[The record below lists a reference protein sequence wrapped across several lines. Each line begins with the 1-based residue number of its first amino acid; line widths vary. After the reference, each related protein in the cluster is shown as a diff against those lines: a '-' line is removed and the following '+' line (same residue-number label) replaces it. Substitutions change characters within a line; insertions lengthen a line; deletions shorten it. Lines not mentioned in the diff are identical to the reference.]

1 MTDQSKAISR
11 APTNDRREEVAQLLA
26 RGFAEDALTLDQFEE
41 RVAGVWR
48 AGSESELSAL
58 VADLRRE
65 SPAPVAPPPA
75 LPLAPKRIRVVLGNH
90 ERGGAVELPSRLDV
104 RVLLGNA
111 ELDFR
116 DASIPGGV
124 AEIAIDALLG
134 NVEITLPAGVSVE
147 NHGIGVLG
155 SFECR
160 PPAGAPRRGAVRI
173 TGRSTLSAVTIRF
186 AEPNPAYLRTAPD

>member
-1 MTDQSKAISR
+1 MTDHSKAITR
-11 APTNDRREEVAQLLA
+11 APTNERREEVAQLLA

-41 RVAGVWR
+41 RVAAVWR

-65 SPAPVAPPPA
+65 PALPAPAAPPLPVAP
-75 LPLAPKRIRVVLGNH
+75 KRVRVVLGNH
-90 ERGGAVELPSRLDV
+90 ERGGALELPARLDIS
-104 RVLLGNA
+104 VLLGNA

-116 DASIPGGV
+116 DATIPAGV
-124 AEIAIDALLG
+124 TEIAIDVLLG

-147 NHGIGVLG
+147 NHGIGILG
-155 SFECR
+155 TFECR

-186 AEPNPAYLRTAPD
+186 AEPNPAYLRAATE

>member
-1 MTDQSKAISR
+1 MADDSKAITR

-41 RVAGVWR
+41 RVAAVWR

-58 VADLRRE
+58 VADLRDE
-65 SPAPVAPPPA
+65 PPPPA
-75 LPLAPKRIRVVLGNH
+75 SAAPPLPMAPKRIRVVLGNH
-90 ERGGAVELPSRLDV
+90 ERGGALELPARLEV

-124 AEIAIDALLG
+124 SEIAIDALLG
-134 NVEITLPAGVSVE
+134 NVEITLPAGVTVE
-147 NHGIGVLG
+147 NHGIGILG

-160 PPAGAPRRGAVRI
+160 SVAGAPRRGAVRI

-186 AEPNPAYLRTAPD
+186 AEPNAAYLRAATD